1 MNKKK
6 KARLN
11 LYISEEIIRFA
22 KEWSYVTNKPISKM
36 FEEHLNQQR
45 NIASETTPFQWLND
59 PLINPSL
66 QPEDIHF
73 KELDEYIKNKE
84 EKEFCTENPE
94 HPRAKMRKALAIE
107 HEHYVKIKLEKQKEK
122 EKSLIKRW
130 MEVFHVK

>member
-1 MNKKK
+1 MKKKK

-11 LYISEEIIRFA
+11 LYINEEIIRFA

-36 FEEHLNQQR
+36 FEEHFEQQEE
-45 NIASETTPFQWLND
+45 IISKITPFQWLND

-73 KELDEYIKNKE
+73 RELDEYIRNKE

-94 HPRAKMRKALAIE
+94 HPRAKMRKALVKE
-107 HEHYVKIKLEKQKEK
+107 HEQYTKIKLEKQKEK
-122 EKSLIKRW
+122 EKNLIKRW